1 MRDRPGSFAELLPDN
16 FVRRPQ
22 RRRRLRPT
30 KPVRAVFL
38 LLRWHRPEKLN
49 VRSGCGSERLS
60 GSAFVPSLDLRLE
73 PAYSLLR

>member
-1 MRDRPGSFAELLPDN
+1 MRA
-16 FVRRPQ
+16 
-22 RRRRLRPT
+22 
-30 KPVRAVFL
+30 AAY
-38 LLRWHRPEKLN
+38 LLREHRPEKLN